1 MPLKGNFETLELT
14 SILQLLCN
22 EIKTGELHISKGN
35 DQASIYFKEG
45 SIIYGTDNRK
55 ENRLGCLLKNKGV
68 ISENQ
73 LTKCLDAASEQNVS
87 IGKILVDKGYI
98 SFEKLESFIHQQ
110 TEEIIIRLFLWGN
123 ADFEYEDS
131 KINTSRFIATRL
143 NVMKLIMDASRRID
157 EMNVLV
163 KQITSEDLIFK
174 ITAQSNDRK
183 EIKLNTNELHILTLI
198 DGRRTVRDV
207 IKSSNYDKYAVY
219 KILYS
224 FLSSGLIKK
233 DEPSLSE

>member
-22 EIKTGELHISKGN
+22 EIKTYELHISKGN

-98 SFEKLESFIHQQ
+98 SFEKLQSFIHQQ

-123 ADFEYEDS
+123 ADFEYKDS
-131 KINTSRFIATRL
+131 QINTSRFIATRL
-143 NVMKLIMDASRRID
+143 NVVKLIMDASRRID

-174 ITAQSNDRK
+174 IAAQSHDK
-183 EIKLNTNELHILTLI
+183 EEIKLNTNELHILTLV